1 MLVCIQLDIAF
12 LELDEET
19 YFTRKATV
27 LHVRTMV
34 SCRFPISLQSIHR
47 MSYSMFSLNPIQSD
61 QILYINL
68 LRRRGFKWFQVA
80 SSLTWPRIRHRMAR
94 NSGDTRVRGMP
105 AFRRA
110 RLWSSSQLCRG
121 LFQFGRF
128 RFVIGVPPVII
139 HFERWDFPWNKL
151 SILGTSMT
159 MDPPILTILNQS
171 ILMGLS
177 LINQAF
183 WWYSIDGNPHLREK
197 QKSSVVQQ
205 LGTILCHCQDMGQFP
220 KFGGW
225 VINRLRGIP
234 ILGWMTPNIP
244 NPRIYWTIPEY
255 SMIYPAINLHVVG

>member
-1 MLVCIQLDIAF
+1 MLGCIQLDIAF

-110 RLWSSSQLCRG
+110 RLWSSSQLRRG

-128 RFVIGVPPVII
+128 RFVIGVPPSSSISNDGIFHEINYLFWVP
-139 HFERWDFPWNKL
+139 PWL
-151 SILGTSMT
+151 WT
-159 MDPPILTILNQS
+159 PPYWPFS
-171 ILMGLS
+171 
-177 LINQAF
+177 INQF
-183 WWYSIDGNPHLREK
+183 
-197 QKSSVVQQ
+197 
-205 LGTILCHCQDMGQFP
+205 
-220 KFGGW
+220 
-225 VINRLRGIP
+225 
-234 ILGWMTPNIP
+234 
-244 NPRIYWTIPEY
+244 
-255 SMIYPAINLHVVG
+255 